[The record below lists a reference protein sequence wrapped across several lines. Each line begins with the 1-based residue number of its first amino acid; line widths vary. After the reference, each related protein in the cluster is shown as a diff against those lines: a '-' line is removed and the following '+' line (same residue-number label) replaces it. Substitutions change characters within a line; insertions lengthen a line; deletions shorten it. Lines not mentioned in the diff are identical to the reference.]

1 MSAVW
6 RPSRVKEGEVVEIE
20 FYSDETLK
28 GLANALVKAGIPRD
42 GAESVLIVLGCANR
56 AAFMAAYGEESV
68 DYPRLDRVDEEQAAT
83 EILHE
88 NVQAYVNNLLWDCHF
103 TNDESFAPA
112 SVKYQLLE
120 WVGLS
125 YLVPRIDI
133 GNRQG

>member
-1 MSAVW
+1 MDI
-6 RPSRVKEGEVVEIE
+6 K

-42 GAESVLIVLGCANR
+42 EAESVLIVLGCANR
-56 AAFMAAYGEESV
+56 AAFMAVYQEESV
-68 DYPRLDRVDEEQAAT
+68 DYPRLDRLTADDEVP
-83 EILHE
+83 EIPHE

-103 TNDESFAPA
+103 TADESFAPA
-112 SVKYQLLE
+112 RVKYQLLE
-120 WVGLS
+120 WAGLS